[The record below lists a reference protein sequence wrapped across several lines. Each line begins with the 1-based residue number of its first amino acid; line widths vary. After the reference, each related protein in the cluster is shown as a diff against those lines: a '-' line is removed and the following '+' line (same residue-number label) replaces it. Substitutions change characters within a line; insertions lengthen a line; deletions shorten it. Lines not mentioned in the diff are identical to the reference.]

1 MINRK
6 IRLNIYIANFNTR
19 TLDKKPKNGGKPP
32 KDIKIKINI
41 ILSKLFILF
50 IWINEFVPLTL

>member
-19 TLDKKPKNGGKPP
+19 TLDKKPKNGGNPP

-50 IWINEFVPLTL
+50 I